1 MAIKKVRSAKSL
13 HYFNGQLLSEDDFL
27 AQQAYH
33 QEAAHR
39 HANSLHTWGV
49 VAGLDVVQQDDR
61 TIGVTPGAAID
72 ASGRQI
78 TIDSLQQLPVES
90 NADLA
95 VHVAVAYE
103 QGAEDSDRSSEDGN
117 YTRTT
122 EYASLQTLPDAP
134 APDGSV
140 LYLAKVRLDKSGLIT
155 AIDTSVRRSAGAV
168 IATGSVL
175 TAHLADGSV
184 TLPKLHPAIRS
195 GWTRLPFKPSFF
207 DESGSNAR
215 SFLIGVTKARCDAQG
230 AKGTMA
236 IPIPPGANTLK
247 TFVLAGAR
255 NTKQLNIELWRCGWI
270 TNANRADAE
279 QLLPPDKK
287 AIVGAPFNVS
297 VPINQPLNTFT
308 SAVAVYV
315 EAVGEAEI
323 NLVAAEFGW
332 SA

>member
-1 MAIKKVRSAKSL
+1 MAIKKVRSAKYL

-33 QEAAHR
+33 QDVARR
-39 HANSLHTWGV
+39 HTKTLHSWGV
-49 VAGLDVVQQDDR
+49 IAGLDVVQQDEH

-72 ASGRQI
+72 SSGREI
-78 TIDSLQQLPVES
+78 MVDAFQQVPVER
-90 NADLA
+90 NNNLVA
-95 VHVAVAYE
+95 HVVVAYDE
-103 QGAEDSDRSSEDGN
+103 GAEDSDRSSEGGN

-122 EYASLQTLPDAP
+122 EYASVQTLADAP
-134 APDGSV
+134 ALDGSV
-140 LYLAKVRLDKSGLIT
+140 LYLAIVRQDIT
-155 AIDTSVRRSAGAV
+155 GRIIAIDASVRRSAGSL
-168 IATGSVL
+168 IGPGSVV
-175 TAHLADGSV
+175 TAHLSDGSV

-195 GWTRLPFKPSFF
+195 GWMRMPFKPSFF
-207 DESGSNAR
+207 DETGGNAR

-236 IPIPPGANTLK
+236 IPVPPGANMLK

-255 NTKQLNIELWRCGWI
+255 NTKQLNVELWRCGWVG
-270 TNANRADAE
+270 NANRADAE

-287 AIVGAPFNVS
+287 TIVGAPFNAS
-297 VPINQPLNTFT
+297 IAINKPLHSDLN
-308 SAVAVYV
+308 AVAVYV